1 MQDSWETTR
10 PNVKGGQHDA
20 PSPVAQAVPA
30 FIPQENPMHRTVLRR
45 ALVGLATIAIASPAF
60 AQASGGESMFKPQ
73 YMDIG
78 PTVGFGGIGSAGVAF
93 GGRFERGI
101 KRLPDLG
108 DGVLGIE
115 ASIDIWNYNN
125 RFGTLQYDF
134 RYISIG
140 VTANYHFQ
148 VKSNPKVDPFLGLGL
163 GNSMVS
169 TDYAG
174 DYGSGIYFI
183 GRAGIRYF
191 YKPRLALYADAG
203 AGASTLNVGLTFGIG
218 K

>member
-1 MQDSWETTR
+1 M
-10 PNVKGGQHDA
+10 KGFVRTGTVVLGALALAASAVLSA
-20 PSPVAQAVPA
+20 PAAAQ
-30 FIPQENPMHRTVLRR
+30 
-45 ALVGLATIAIASPAF
+45 S
-60 AQASGGESMFKPQ
+60 SGGAPIFKEG

-78 PTVGFGGIGSAGVAF
+78 PTVGFGGIGSAGIAI

-101 KRLPDLG
+101 KKLPDLG
-108 DGVLGIE
+108 DGTLGIE
-115 ASIDIWNYNN
+115 ASIDLWNYND
-125 RFGTLQYDF
+125 RFGTLSYDF
-134 RYISIG
+134 RYVNIG
-140 VTANYHFQ
+140 VTANYHFA

-163 GNSMVS
+163 GNSAVS

-174 DYGSGIYFI
+174 SYSSGIYFI

>member
-1 MQDSWETTR
+1 MKTFALSLIAAGL
-10 PNVKGGQHDA
+10 VSAA
-20 PSPVAQAVPA
+20 PLAAQGSSAG
-30 FIPQENPMHRTVLRR
+30 I
-45 ALVGLATIAIASPAF
+45 
-60 AQASGGESMFKPQ
+60 FKPG
-73 YMDIG
+73 YMDVG
-78 PTVGFGGIGSAGVAF
+78 PTIGIGGIGSAGLAI
-93 GGRFERGI
+93 GGRFERGF

-115 ASIDIWNYNN
+115 ASIDTWNYGD
-125 RFGTLQYDF
+125 RFGGTDFDF
-134 RYISIG
+134 RYINIG

-148 VKSNPKVDPFLGLGL
+148 VKNNPKVDPFLGLGL
-163 GNSMVS
+163 GNASVS

-174 DYGSGIYFI
+174 DFSSGIYFI

-203 AGASTLNVGLTFGIG
+203 AGASSINLGVTFGIG

>member
-1 MQDSWETTR
+1 
-10 PNVKGGQHDA
+10 
-20 PSPVAQAVPA
+20 
-30 FIPQENPMHRTVLRR
+30 MHRNVFRGAVV
-45 ALVGLATIAIASPAF
+45 ALMSAALAAPAF
-60 AQASGGESMFKPQ
+60 AQAKAGGGSFKEG

-78 PTVGFGGIGSAGVAF
+78 PTVGFGGIGAAGLAI
-93 GGRFERGI
+93 GGRFERGV

-115 ASIDIWNYNN
+115 ASIDLWN
-125 RFGTLQYDF
+125 FSGGAGTVSYDI
-134 RYISIG
+134 RYINIG

-163 GNSMVS
+163 GNSSVS
-169 TDYAG
+169 G
-174 DYGSGIYFI
+174 DFTTGYSSGIYFI
-183 GRAGIRYF
+183 GRAGVRYF

-203 AGASTLNVGLTFGIG
+203 AGASTLNVGLTFGFG

>member
-1 MQDSWETTR
+1 MNR
-10 PNVKGGQHDA
+10 LV
-20 PSPVAQAVPA
+20 
-30 FIPQENPMHRTVLRR
+30 RR
-45 ALVGLATIAIASPAF
+45 ATLLAAIASLAPAIAAE
-60 AQASGGESMFKPQ
+60 AQDASSTSVFKVG

-78 PTVGFGGIGSAGVAF
+78 PTIGLGGIGEAGIAF

-101 KRLPDLG
+101 KALPELG
-108 DGVLGIE
+108 NGVVGIQ
-115 ASIDIWNYNN
+115 ASVDIWNYNVPYT
-125 RFGTLQYDF
+125 GGQYDW
-134 RYISIG
+134 RYTNIG

-163 GNSMVS
+163 GNSSVS
-169 TDYAG
+169 TDFVGSYS
-174 DYGSGIYFI
+174 SGIYFI

-203 AGASTLNVGLTFGIG
+203 AGASTLNVGATFGIG

>member
-1 MQDSWETTR
+1 MGVFAQKVSDLTQSGEFMKKFALSLIA
-10 PNVKGGQHDA
+10 VSLASAA
-20 PSPVAQAVPA
+20 PLAAQA
-30 FIPQENPMHRTVLRR
+30 
-45 ALVGLATIAIASPAF
+45 
-60 AQASGGESMFKPQ
+60 GGAGIFKPG
-73 YMDIG
+73 YMDLG
-78 PTVGFGGIGSAGVAF
+78 PTIGIGGIGSAGIAI

-101 KRLPDLG
+101 RRLPDLG

-115 ASIDIWNYNN
+115 ASIDTWNYGDQ
-125 RFGTLQYDF
+125 FGGTDFDF
-134 RYISIG
+134 RYIAIG

-163 GNSMVS
+163 GNSSVS

-174 DYGSGIYFI
+174 DFSSGIYFI

-203 AGASTLNVGLTFGIG
+203 AGASSINVGVTFGIG
-218 K
+218 GGK

>member
-1 MQDSWETTR
+1 MKRVTLSL
-10 PNVKGGQHDA
+10 VAVLLASVA
-20 PSPVAQAVPA
+20 PLGAQ
-30 FIPQENPMHRTVLRR
+30 
-45 ALVGLATIAIASPAF
+45 GSGASI
-60 AQASGGESMFKPQ
+60 FKPG
-73 YMDIG
+73 YMDVG
-78 PTVGFGGIGSAGVAF
+78 PTIGLGGIGAAGIAI

-101 KRLPDLG
+101 RRLPDLG

-115 ASIDIWNYNN
+115 ASIDTWNYDD
-125 RFGTLQYDF
+125 RFGGADFDF
-134 RYISIG
+134 RYINIG

-163 GNSMVS
+163 GNSSVS

-174 DYGSGIYFI
+174 DFSSGIYFI

-203 AGASTLNVGLTFGIG
+203 AGASTINVGVTFGIG
-218 K
+218 GGR

>member
-1 MQDSWETTR
+1 MQRLLRGTPRARAAPIATLQETAMT
-10 PNVKGGQHDA
+10 
-20 PSPVAQAVPA
+20 
-30 FIPQENPMHRTVLRR
+30 RTVLPRV
-45 ALVGLATIAIASPAF
+45 LMIAAAVAITSPAM
-60 AQASGGESMFKPQ
+60 AQGSGESLFKPQ

-78 PTVGFGGIGSAGVAF
+78 PTLGFGGIGSAGIAF

-101 KRLPDLG
+101 RRLPDLG

-115 ASIDIWNYNN
+115 ASVDIWNYNN
-125 RFGTLQYDF
+125 RYLTADF
-134 RYISIG
+134 DYRFINIG
-140 VTANYHFQ
+140 ATANYHFN

-163 GNSMVS
+163 GHSSVS
-169 TDYAG
+169 TDALGGYS
-174 DYGSGIYFI
+174 SGVYFI

-203 AGASTLNVGLTFGIG
+203 AGASTLNAGVTFGIG